1 MEKVQITNSGK
12 SALRFIN
19 DIFLNAYGNEILNK
33 LEDSARLTINNTNLA
48 FTTDTFTVKPI
59 FFPGGDIG
67 KLAICGTVND
77 LASAGA
83 RPIALSAG
91 FVIEEGFPKEDLL
104 KIVNSM
110 SKIAK
115 EVGVDIVAGDT
126 KIVNS
131 GDIDGIFINT
141 SGIGL
146 IMDNMDIS
154 CFNAKVGD
162 DIIVTGSIGDHGVAI
177 LNLRQGLGF
186 EPAISSDVASVL
198 KLVESL
204 SGEAEFIHVMR
215 DPTRGGVANILNEIA
230 NSSKIN
236 IKVREENIYVKK
248 DVQVC
253 CDLLGLDPLY
263 MANEGKLVLF
273 VDSCAT
279 EVILD
284 KLKSNDI
291 AKDARVI
298 GKVVNDKYNAD
309 RPPVYLETLLGSK
322 RFLPLLEGEPVPRIC

>member
-48 FTTDTFTVKPI
+48 FTTDTFTVKPV

-110 SKIAK
+110 SKMAK

-154 CFNAKVGD
+154 CLNAK
-162 DIIVTGSIGDHGVAI
+162 A
-177 LNLRQGLGF
+177 GL
-186 EPAISSDVASVL
+186 
-198 KLVESL
+198 
-204 SGEAEFIHVMR
+204 
-215 DPTRGGVANILNEIA
+215 
-230 NSSKIN
+230 
-236 IKVREENIYVKK
+236 
-248 DVQVC
+248 
-253 CDLLGLDPLY
+253 
-263 MANEGKLVLF
+263 
-273 VDSCAT
+273 
-279 EVILD
+279 
-284 KLKSNDI
+284 
-291 AKDARVI
+291 
-298 GKVVNDKYNAD
+298 
-309 RPPVYLETLLGSK
+309 
-322 RFLPLLEGEPVPRIC
+322 PR